1 MISAVCSYW
10 AVILIQAVH
19 LFFSPQASIAS
30 EKKRTISEEMW
41 RNGPPRSNKLLWDW
55 DKRHQALYSME
66 TRMLPRFFKRQKKN
80 DRTQQ
85 DIKYPE
91 KNAPEVL
98 WFDMKLQYTCFMEK
112 GLTRPKEINTQNSRY
127 LKQEILRPKPIKNS
141 SFVAI
146 YSSTFACFLST
157 PNWATVVTGHWELFF
172 QKHGTWESGT
182 QGIPTVKHLFLDTL
196 TTYINK
202 NQQLQISCKYLSNM

>member
-127 LKQEILRPKPIKNS
+127 LKQEILRPKPIKTHHLLLSIRQLSLAFYQPPTGQQSWQVTENS
-141 SFVAI
+141 SFKSTAPGRVA
-146 YSSTFACFLST
+146 LR
-157 PNWATVVTGHWELFF
+157 GF
-172 QKHGTWESGT
+172 QQWS
-182 QGIPTVKHLFLDTL
+182 
-196 TTYINK
+196 
-202 NQQLQISCKYLSNM
+202 ISF